1 MTLNNSYF
9 VAYSVENT
17 MTKTCGNCGTVTH
30 QDDQY
35 CSSCGAKYGIAKQ
48 VYQSYSKADSP
59 LYVIEQTKSYIRLLG
74 MIELAFG
81 IVTLFGITIGAMVL
95 SLFLSP
101 EFFQSVGAEIPSNI
115 SINLNSLFAIIWI
128 ILILIGIS
136 SIIDII
142 GGTLLLQQKKSG
154 KIFTYISAVFSLLN
168 VPIGT
173 AYAIG
178 AFWILSKPET
188 DEILR

>member
-9 VAYSVENT
+9 EVYSEEKK
-17 MTKTCGNCGTVTH
+17 MTKTCVNCGTGLN
-30 QDDQY
+30 QDDQF
-35 CSSCGAKYGIAKQ
+35 CSSCGVKQ
-48 VYQSYSKADSP
+48 GKAQEAYSPYSKVPPMYA
-59 LYVIEQTKSYIRLLG
+59 LEQTRSYIKLLG

-81 IVTLFGITIGAMVL
+81 LVTLFGIAIAALVM
-95 SLFLSP
+95 SFFLSP
-101 EFFQSVGAEIPSNI
+101 EFFQSVGAEIPT
-115 SINLNSLFAIIWI
+115 SINFNFIF
-128 ILILIGIS
+128 ILIWALLLLVGIS
-136 SIIDII
+136 GIIDII
-142 GGTLLLQQKKSG
+142 CGTLLLQQKKSG
-154 KIFTYISAVFSLLN
+154 KIFTYISALFSLLN

>member
-1 MTLNNSYF
+1 MDLFRIATL
-9 VAYSVENT
+9 V
-17 MTKTCGNCGTVTH
+17 M
-30 QDDQY
+30 
-35 CSSCGAKYGIAKQ
+35 
-48 VYQSYSKADSP
+48 
-59 LYVIEQTKSYIRLLG
+59 
-74 MIELAFG
+74 
-81 IVTLFGITIGAMVL
+81 

-101 EFFQSVGAEIPSNI
+101 EFFQSVGAEIPTY
-115 SINLNSLFAIIWI
+115 INLNFIF
-128 ILILIGIS
+128 ILIWGLLILVGIS
-136 SIIDII
+136 GIIDII

-188 DEILR
+188 DQILR